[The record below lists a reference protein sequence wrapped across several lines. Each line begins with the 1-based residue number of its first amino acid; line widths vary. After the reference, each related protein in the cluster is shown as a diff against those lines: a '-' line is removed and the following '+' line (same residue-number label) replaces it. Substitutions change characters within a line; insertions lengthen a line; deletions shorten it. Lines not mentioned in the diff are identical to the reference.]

1 VKYRSLCRHIKV
13 LSTASRD
20 RPTSWPFSS
29 IYLRLRILELHL
41 SIRWQLPCHDV
52 AHSCQVHLFYLCPR
66 RYVYPERQRTPLR
79 RIKVWDNEVLEG
91 QEVRTTGG
99 RADCLY
105 EKQTKERVG
114 EGAGGDRRNGFWV
127 LEGFFD
133 SVLLCVRSRK
143 LHLS

>member
-1 VKYRSLCRHIKV
+1 VPTKICIPG
-13 LSTASRD
+13 TAED
-20 RPTSWPFSS
+20 TTTEDQG
-29 IYLRLRILELHL
+29 LGH
-41 SIRWQLPCHDV
+41 
-52 AHSCQVHLFYLCPR
+52 
-66 RYVYPERQRTPLR
+66 
-79 RIKVWDNEVLEG
+79 EVLEG